1 MNQRD
6 MADFKDAELEYLTEP
21 EDNFEPKRCERCE
34 CIPGNDKLYKYDGEW
49 YCLECLADDVME
61 SRDAYNRGD
70 WE

>member
-6 MADFKDAELEYLTEP
+6 MAAFKAAEREYLTEP

-34 CIPGNDKLYKYDGEW
+34 CIPDNDKLYKHYGEW
-49 YCLECLADDVME
+49 YCLDCLADVLE
-61 SRDAYNRGD
+61 SRDAYNRRE